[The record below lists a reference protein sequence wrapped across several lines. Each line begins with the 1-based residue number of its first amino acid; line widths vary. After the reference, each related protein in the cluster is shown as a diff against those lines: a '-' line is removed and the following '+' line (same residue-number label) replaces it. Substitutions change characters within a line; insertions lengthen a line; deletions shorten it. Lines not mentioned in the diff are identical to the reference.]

1 MRLYECLILPC
12 YEFLVFSCQCEFLVF
27 SCVNFLSSSVRMSF
41 IIWSIRS
48 QYVACH
54 QLDQFFLCFFP
65 TSSICTSV
73 LNSFMPVRWRNIS
86 SAWGWV
92 ARVFESGRFQASSVS
107 MISPTCLHTF
117 DSESIPF
124 HSIPISFFFG
134 MMTLFPFISL
144 LRHAHNLIAGWPH
157 SVLFT
162 TFLLQAFA
170 QSGSTGLLVGMHSTN
185 IW

>member
-124 HSIPISFFFG
+124 HSIPISFF
-134 MMTLFPFISL
+134 LAWWHYSLSFPCCVTRTIWL
-144 LRHAHNLIAGWPH
+144 QDGLTVYYLRRFCYRHLHNLAQP
-157 SVLFT
+157 
-162 TFLLQAFA
+162 AF
-170 QSGSTGLLVGMHSTN
+170 S
-185 IW
+185 